1 MNDNITLTI
10 ALGVALSMLWELR
23 TGFSSGGLVAPG
35 VLAVALDAAAAFA
48 GRVALGIAIAFG
60 VWGILLLLSQRFCLY
75 GRMRVGVAMLA
86 ALAIRAVAGELSP
99 DPFWFGWVVPGLVAA
114 DMQRQGVYSTIASL
128 FICSFA
134 VLFSSEL
141 ITAAV
146 GVFR

>member
-35 VLAVALDAAAAFA
+35 VLALSLYAP

-60 VWGILLLLSQRFCLY
+60 VWGILLLLSRRFCLY
-75 GRMRVGVAMLA
+75 GRIRVGVAMLA
-86 ALAIRAVAGELSP
+86 ALAIRAVVGELSP

-114 DMQRQGVYSTIASL
+114 DMQRQGIYSTIASL